1 LDLSPENSFA
11 KELKAAYMSPG
22 RLQRIDPD
30 GQFFSGVSGLIENI
44 DAAFF
49 CTIAGRQWLAP
60 SRGSIRQAA
69 DSLR

>member
-1 LDLSPENSFA
+1 
-11 KELKAAYMSPG
+11 MSPG